1 MNRKT
6 HRNTT
11 GPLSGV
17 RVLEITQIMSG
28 PTCGLLLADLGADV
42 IKIEKTQG
50 GDDARDATNPELI
63 GLRDALNLKNL
74 D

>member
-28 PTCGLLLADLGADV
+28 PTCGS
-42 IKIEKTQG
+42 
-50 GDDARDATNPELI
+50 R
-63 GLRDALNLKNL
+63 
-74 D
+74 